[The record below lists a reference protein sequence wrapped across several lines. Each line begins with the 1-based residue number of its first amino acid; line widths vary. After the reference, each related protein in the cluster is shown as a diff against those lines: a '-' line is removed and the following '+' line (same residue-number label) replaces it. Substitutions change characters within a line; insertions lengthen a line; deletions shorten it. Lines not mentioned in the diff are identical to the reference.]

1 MTPLSLGIILE
12 IENEENPV
20 TTEELLKQLKSLKNE
35 LRNRFGIEEI
45 ALFGSYARK
54 EATPHSDV
62 DLVILKIEKKEFSKR
77 VQAIEYLE
85 QKLHKKIDLGYY
97 DSMRSF
103 IKKRIEKDLIY
114 V

>member
-1 MTPLSLGIILE
+1 M
-12 IENEENPV
+12 
-20 TTEELLKQLKSLKNE
+20 TTEELIKQLKSFKDE

-54 EATPHSDV
+54 EATAQSDI
-62 DLVILKIEKKEFSKR
+62 DLVILKIGEKEFSKR

-85 QKLHKKIDLGYY
+85 RKLHKKIDMGYY
-97 DSMRSF
+97 DSMRTF